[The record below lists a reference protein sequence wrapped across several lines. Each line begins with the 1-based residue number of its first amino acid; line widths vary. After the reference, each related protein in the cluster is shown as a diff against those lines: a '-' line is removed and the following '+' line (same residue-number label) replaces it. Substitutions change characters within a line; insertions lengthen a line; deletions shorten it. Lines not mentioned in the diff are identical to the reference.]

1 MDGNF
6 NARYSRTVATPGLF
20 WGRLSLDGEL
30 AIAIIAF
37 DREPM
42 RIFKGAEKLTL
53 KLSEPQSEFYS
64 YDVRSLPLPF

>member
-6 NARYSRTVATPGLF
+6 NARYSRTVVTPGLF

-37 DREPM
+37 DMESM
-42 RIFKGAEKLTL
+42 RILRGAEKLTL

-64 YDVRSLPLPF
+64 YDVHALPLPF

>member
-6 NARYSRTVATPGLF
+6 NARYSRTVVTPGLF

-42 RIFKGAEKLTL
+42 KILKGAEN
-53 KLSEPQSEFYS
+53 
-64 YDVRSLPLPF
+64 

>member
-6 NARYSRTVATPGLF
+6 NARYSRTVVTPGLF

-37 DREPM
+37 NREPM
-42 RIFKGAEKLTL
+42 RIFKGAEN
-53 KLSEPQSEFYS
+53 
-64 YDVRSLPLPF
+64 